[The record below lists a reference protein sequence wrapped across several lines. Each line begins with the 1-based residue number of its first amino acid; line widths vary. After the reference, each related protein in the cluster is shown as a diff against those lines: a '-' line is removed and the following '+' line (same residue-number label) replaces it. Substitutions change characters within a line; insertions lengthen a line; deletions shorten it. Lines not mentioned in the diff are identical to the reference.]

1 MKESKQRKSRQ
12 KKAAL
17 THGFR
22 TPAFL
27 PGARAKVDCLV
38 LRRAEQRSGMNGILT
53 VLDIQET
60 TPKQS

>member
-27 PGARAKVDCLV
+27 PGPRARAKVDCML
-38 LRRAEQRSGMNGILT
+38 LSRAEQRLDMNGILT
-53 VLDIQET
+53 LTGYSGNKAI
-60 TPKQS
+60 